1 MDFIADVIWSPFVC
15 IGWFIVGAVA
25 GALARQLTGSR
36 DAPFLSDLI
45 LGLIGAVVGGFI
57 AGLLDISRPEG
68 GLTALLVS
76 LVVATL
82 GAVILITIGRTLF
95 GGGGRT
101 AP

>member
-15 IGWFIVGAVA
+15 IGWIIVGAVA
-25 GALARQLTGSR
+25 GTLARQLTGSR
-36 DAPFLSDLI
+36 DASFLSDLI

-76 LVVATL
+76 LVVATV
-82 GAVILITIGRTLF
+82 GAVILIAIGRVLT
-95 GGGGRT
+95 GGGRRT
-101 AP
+101 VP

>member
-15 IGWFIVGAVA
+15 IGWIIVGAVA

-36 DAPFLSDLI
+36 DASFLSDLI
-45 LGLIGAVVGGFI
+45 LGLIGAVIGGFI

-76 LVVATL
+76 LVVATI
-82 GAVILITIGRTLF
+82 GAVILIAIGRALT
-95 GGGGRT
+95 GGGRRT
-101 AP
+101 VP